1 MGKMKE
7 LWAQQQEQKNFDV
20 EAPLEPMEDEGII
33 SELKVMKSAAGF
45 YIGRSI
51 TEMGFPMPY
60 SRDSQEYYPTE
71 EEAQRA
77 LSGNTYTRRYHP

>member
-20 EAPLEPMEDEGII
+20 EAPLEPMDEPTI

-51 TEMGFPMPY
+51 TEMGFLMPY

-77 LSGNTYTRRYHP
+77 LSDNTYTRRDHP

>member
-7 LWAQQQEQKNFDV
+7 LWAQQQEQKNFDI
-20 EAPLEPMEDEGII
+20 EAPEPMEESEI
-33 SELKVMKSAAGF
+33 SELKVMKSAAGY

-60 SRDSQEYYPTE
+60 SRESVEYYATQ

-77 LSGNTYTRRYHP
+77 LSDNTYTRRDHP